1 MSRRPLV
8 IGLTGAIG
16 VGKSAV
22 LAAFALRGY
31 PVLSADAVVHDLYH
45 QASVR
50 DQIVTYFGSEVLGSD
65 GEVDRP
71 ALARRCFDDSDA
83 LAWLEALLHPLVSD
97 QFQAWVEEWANAAKP
112 PALVVY
118 ESPLLF
124 EAGQTDRFDRVLVVT
139 APETTRRSRLE
150 ARGQLERAS
159 LREAR
164 LWSTE
169 RREAAADDL
178 LDNAGTHKQLQEL
191 VDGYIARYAGR

>member
-1 MSRRPLV
+1 M

-16 VGKSAV
+16 VGKSSV

-31 PVLSADAVVHDLYH
+31 PVLSADAVVHDLYLR
-45 QASVR
+45 ASVR
-50 DQIVTYFGSEVLGSD
+50 DQLVAHFGAEVLGAD
-65 GEVDRP
+65 GEVDRR
-71 ALARRCFDDSDA
+71 ALARRCFGDRDA
-83 LAWLEALLHPLVSD
+83 LAWLEGLLHPLVAG
-97 QFQAWVEEWANAAKP
+97 QFDAWVEECATAAAP
-112 PALVVY
+112 SALVVY

-150 ARGQLERAS
+150 ARGQLERAAE
-159 LREAR
+159 REAR

-178 LDNAGTHKQLQEL
+178 LDNAGTHEQLQKL
-191 VDGYIARYAGR
+191 VDGYIARYANR

>member
-1 MSRRPLV
+1 V

-16 VGKSAV
+16 VGKSSV

-31 PVLSADAVVHDLYH
+31 PVLSADAVVHDLYLRT
-45 QASVR
+45 SMR
-50 DQIVTYFGSEVLGSD
+50 DQLVAHFGADVLGAD

-71 ALARRCFDDSDA
+71 ALARRCFSDVDA
-83 LAWLEALLHPLVSD
+83 LVWLEGLLHPLVSD
-97 QFQAWVEEWANAAKP
+97 QFAAWVEQFANTANP

-150 ARGQLERAS
+150 ARGQLARAAE
-159 LREAR
+159 REAR
-164 LWSTE
+164 LWPAD

-178 LDNAGTHKQLQEL
+178 LDNSGTHEQLQEA
-191 VDGYIARYAGR
+191 VDGYIARYAER

>member
-1 MSRRPLV
+1 M

-16 VGKSAV
+16 VGKSSV
-22 LAAFALRGY
+22 LAAFALRGC
-31 PVLSADAVVHDLYH
+31 PVLSADAVVHELYF
-45 QASVR
+45 QAAVR
-50 DQIVTYFGSEVLGSD
+50 DQLVAHFGAEVLGAD
-65 GEVDRP
+65 GEVDRR
-71 ALARRCFDDSDA
+71 ALARRCFGDRDA
-83 LAWLEALLHPLVSD
+83 LAWLEGLLHPLVAG
-97 QFQAWVEEWANAAKP
+97 QFDAWVEECANAAAP

-150 ARGQLERAS
+150 ARGQLERAAE
-159 LREAR
+159 REAR

-178 LDNAGTHKQLQEL
+178 LDNAGTHEQLQKL
-191 VDGYIARYAGR
+191 VDGYIARYANR

>member
-1 MSRRPLV
+1 M

-16 VGKSAV
+16 VGKSSV

-31 PVLSADAVVHDLYH
+31 PVLSADAVVHDLYLRP
-45 QASVR
+45 SVR
-50 DQIVTYFGSEVLGSD
+50 DQLVAHFGGDVLGPD

-71 ALARRCFDDSDA
+71 ALARHCFGDGEA
-83 LAWLEALLHPLVSD
+83 LAWLEGLLHPLVFD
-97 QFQAWVEEWANAAKP
+97 QFGAWVEACANAQNP

-150 ARGQLERAS
+150 ARGQLERAAE
-159 LREAR
+159 REAR

-178 LDNAGTHKQLQEL
+178 LDNSGTHEQLQEA
-191 VDGYIARYAGR
+191 VDGYIARYAEA

>member
-1 MSRRPLV
+1 M

-16 VGKSAV
+16 VGKSSV
-22 LAAFALRGY
+22 LAAFARRGY
-31 PVLSADAVVHDLYH
+31 PVLSADAVVHDLYLRP
-45 QASVR
+45 SVR
-50 DQIVTYFGSEVLGSD
+50 DQLVAHFGADVLGAD

-71 ALARRCFDDSDA
+71 GLARRCFDDGDA
-83 LAWLEALLHPLVSD
+83 LAWLEGLLHPLVSD
-97 QFQAWVEEWANAAKP
+97 QFDGWVEQQTNAPDP

-124 EAGQTDRFDRVLVVT
+124 EAGQADRFDRVLVVT

-150 ARGQLERAS
+150 ARGQLERAAE
-159 LREAR
+159 REAR
-164 LWSTE
+164 LWSAE

-178 LDNAGTHKQLQEL
+178 LDNVGTLEQLQKA

>member
-1 MSRRPLV
+1 M

-16 VGKSAV
+16 VGKSSV

-31 PVLSADAVVHDLYH
+31 PVLSADAVVHDLYL

-50 DQIVTYFGSEVLGSD
+50 DQIVARFGSEVLGAD

-71 ALARRCFDDSDA
+71 ALARRCFDDGDA
-83 LAWLEALLHPLVSD
+83 LAWLEGLLHPLVAD
-97 QFQAWVEEWANAAKP
+97 QFEAWVEKCANVATP

-139 APETTRRSRLE
+139 APEATRRSRLE

-159 LREAR
+159 ERESR

-178 LDNAGTHKQLQEL
+178 LDNAGTHEQLQKL
-191 VDGYIARYAGR
+191 VDGYIARYAEQ

>member
-1 MSRRPLV
+1 V

-16 VGKSAV
+16 VGKSSV

-31 PVLSADAVVHDLYH
+31 PVLSADAVVHDLYLRP
-45 QASVR
+45 SVR
-50 DQIVTYFGSEVLGSD
+50 GQLVAHFGGDVLGPD

-71 ALARRCFDDSDA
+71 ALARRCFGDGEA
-83 LAWLEALLHPLVSD
+83 LAWLEGLLHPLVFD
-97 QFQAWVEEWANAAKP
+97 QFGAWVEACANAQSP

-139 APETTRRSRLE
+139 ALETTRRSRLE
-150 ARGQLERAS
+150 ARGQLERAAE
-159 LREAR
+159 REAR

-178 LDNAGTHKQLQEL
+178 LDNSGTHEQLQEA
-191 VDGYIARYAGR
+191 VDGYIARYAEA

>member
-1 MSRRPLV
+1 M

-16 VGKSAV
+16 VGKSSV

-31 PVLSADAVVHDLYH
+31 PVLSADAVVHDLYL
-45 QASVR
+45 QAAVR
-50 DQIVTYFGSEVLGSD
+50 DQIVAHFGSEVLGGD

-71 ALARRCFDDSDA
+71 ALARRCFDDGEA
-83 LAWLEALLHPLVSD
+83 LAWLEGLLHPLVAH
-97 QFQAWVEEWANAAKP
+97 QFEAWVEECTVVAKP

-139 APETTRRSRLE
+139 APESTRRSRLE

-159 LREAR
+159 ERESR

-178 LDNAGTHKQLQEL
+178 LDNAGTHEQLQKL
-191 VDGYIARYAGR
+191 VDGYIARYAER

>member
-1 MSRRPLV
+1 M

-16 VGKSAV
+16 VGKSSV

-31 PVLSADAVVHDLYH
+31 PVLSADAVVHDLYLL
-45 QASVR
+45 ASVR
-50 DQIVTYFGSEVLGSD
+50 DQIVARFGSEVLGAD

-71 ALARRCFDDSDA
+71 ALARRCFDDGDA
-83 LAWLEALLHPLVSD
+83 LAWLEGLLHPLVAD
-97 QFQAWVEEWANAAKP
+97 QFEAWVDECANAATP
-112 PALVVY
+112 AALVVY

-139 APETTRRSRLE
+139 APEATRRSRLE

-159 LREAR
+159 ERESR

-178 LDNAGTHKQLQEL
+178 LDNAGTHEQLQKL
-191 VDGYIARYAGR
+191 VDGYIARYAEQ

>member
-1 MSRRPLV
+1 
-8 IGLTGAIG
+8 
-16 VGKSAV
+16 
-22 LAAFALRGY
+22 
-31 PVLSADAVVHDLYH
+31 VHDLYLRP
-45 QASVR
+45 SVR
-50 DQIVTYFGSEVLGSD
+50 DQLVAQFGGDVLGPD

-71 ALARRCFDDSDA
+71 ALARRCFGDGEA
-83 LAWLEALLHPLVSD
+83 LAWLEGLLHPLVFD
-97 QFQAWVEEWANAAKP
+97 QFGAWVEACANAQNP

-150 ARGQLERAS
+150 ARGQLERAAE
-159 LREAR
+159 REAR

-178 LDNAGTHKQLQEL
+178 LDNSGTHEQLQEA
-191 VDGYIARYAGR
+191 VDGYIARYAEA

>member
-1 MSRRPLV
+1 M

-16 VGKSAV
+16 VGKSSV

-31 PVLSADAVVHDLYH
+31 PVLSADAVVHDLYL
-45 QASVR
+45 QALVR
-50 DQIVTYFGSEVLGSD
+50 DQIVAHFGSEVLGDD

-71 ALARRCFDDSDA
+71 ALARRCFGDGDA
-83 LAWLEALLHPLVSD
+83 LAWLEGLLHPLVAGRFD
-97 QFQAWVEEWANAAKP
+97 AWVEECANAAPP

-139 APETTRRSRLE
+139 AAETTRRSRLE

-159 LREAR
+159 EREAR
-164 LWSTE
+164 LWTTE
-169 RREAAADDL
+169 RREAAADDV
-178 LDNAGTHKQLQEL
+178 LDNTGTHEHLQKL
-191 VDGYIARYAGR
+191 VDGYIARYAER